1 MKLNIDQ
8 NIKVYKKF
16 NIKLN
21 LSVHIISI
29 QPNAKNF
36 EKLMQITW

>member
-21 LSVHIISI
+21 LSVHIIPI

>member
-16 NIKLN
+16 NINAN
-21 LSVHIISI
+21 LSVHINSI
-29 QPNAKNF
+29 RPNAKNF
-36 EKLMQITW
+36 KKLIQIAW